1 MILGALDS
9 NYLARTRQVHE
20 LIVKNCWYKIFPKDP
35 SPHCQL
41 FVDLSREWVSLD
53 TSPKVQM
60 VHLPARVHKARFMAW
75 SLCSMKALAFA
86 NDLNFSEETKEKLWR
101 FALFQVGI
109 YIPHFLMSSCGS
121 DAAVKDLALHKKL
134 RKFREDDEILAE
146 EALKTLKRHLW
157 YLSELTIPMAFFS
170 DKVDEDIKSRLATKL
185 KKNKKDKVG
194 SQKLSKLKFPK
205 ILPNTDLYD
214 LATEEPLEFFSIIKV
229 DSKWLEQPVDSW
241 DNSQW

>member
-20 LIVKNCWYKIFPKDP
+20 LIVKNWWYKIFLKDP

-41 FVDLSREWVSLD
+41 FVDLSREWESLD
-53 TSPKVQM
+53 TSPEAEVQM
-60 VHLPARVHKARFMAW
+60 VHLPARVHKARVMAW

-121 DAAVKDLALHKKL
+121 DAAVNDLALHKRL
-134 RKFREDDEILAE
+134 QKFRED
-146 EALKTLKRHLW
+146 
-157 YLSELTIPMAFFS
+157 
-170 DKVDEDIKSRLATKL
+170 VKSWQRK
-185 KKNKKDKVG
+185 
-194 SQKLSKLKFPK
+194 P
-205 ILPNTDLYD
+205 
-214 LATEEPLEFFSIIKV
+214 
-229 DSKWLEQPVDSW
+229 
-241 DNSQW
+241 